1 MSEQKPN
8 FLIIQADQVAAQWLS
23 VYGNS
28 VVKMPH
34 LETLAKE
41 GAVFQHAYC
50 NSPLCAPSRF
60 SMLSGRLP
68 SSIAAY
74 DNAAEFPSAIPCFTH
89 YLRALGYRTILSGKM
104 HFVGPDQ
111 LHGFEE
117 RLTTDVYPSDYTWTP
132 DWSQPRLLEWY
143 HTMMSVVQAGP
154 CVASMDID
162 YDDDIAFQTVRK
174 IRTMV
179 RDDDARPFCFFVSFT
194 HPHDPYIMTSDYW
207 NLYQDADIPM
217 PNIPTLPFEDLDPHS
232 QRLWKMCATDEFEI
246 TAEHIRTARHG
257 YFASLSYVDDKIGQI
272 VKVLKDTNQY
282 DNTIIMFTSD
292 HGDMLGERG
301 LWYKMSMLD
310 GSARVP
316 FIVHAPKYFAARK
329 IPEVVSLVDLLPTL
343 LDAAGSTAL
352 ECDGQSLVPLLN
364 GATTNAKDQ
373 ALVEYLAE
381 GIDRPHLMIRQGN
394 YKYIFTEGDPELLF
408 DMIRDPDETRNLA
421 EVETEVL
428 GSFRNTIKQTW
439 HTEQLRADI
448 IASQKQR
455 HVVAKALTTG
465 KRTAWDFQPYEDA
478 SQQYIR
484 SHKEFWELL
493 KLSRYPGVEAA
504 KPVKEVQRFVTAVDT
519 DVKG

>member
-1 MSEQKPN
+1 MQKPN

-23 VYGNS
+23 IYGNS

-34 LETLAKE
+34 LEALAKQ
-41 GAVFQHAYC
+41 GVIFQNAYC

-68 SSIAAY
+68 STIAAY

-89 YLRALGYRTILSGKM
+89 YLRALGYRTVLAGKM

-132 DWSQPRLLEWY
+132 DWSHPERLLEWY
-143 HTMMSVVQAGP
+143 HTMTSVVQAGP

-162 YDDDIAFQTVRK
+162 YDDEVAFQTVRK

-179 RDDDARPFCFFVSFT
+179 RDDDERPFCFFVSFT

-207 NLYQDADIPM
+207 NLYQDAEIPM
-217 PNIPTLPFEDLDPHS
+217 PKIPALPFENLDPHS
-232 QRLWKMCATDEFEI
+232 QRLWTMCATDEFEI
-246 TAEHIRTARHG
+246 TPEHIRTARHG
-257 YFASLSYVDDKIGQI
+257 YFASLSYIDDKIGQI
-272 VKVLKDTNQY
+272 IKALKDTNQY

-301 LWYKMSMLD
+301 LWYKMSMFD
-310 GSARVP
+310 SSARVP
-316 FIVHAPKYFAARK
+316 FLVHAPKYFATRK
-329 IPEVVSLVDLLPTL
+329 ISEVISLVDLLPTL
-343 LDAAGSTAL
+343 LDMADSAIP
-352 ECDGQSLVPLLN
+352 ECDGQSFLPLLN
-364 GATTNAKDQ
+364 GDTTNAKDL
-373 ALVEYLAE
+373 ALAEYLAE
-381 GIDRPHLMIRQGN
+381 GVDRPHLMIRQGN

-408 DMIRDPDETRNLA
+408 DTSLDSDETNNLA
-421 EVETEVL
+421 KVETGVL
-428 GSFRNTIKQTW
+428 ESFRKTLHQTW
-439 HTEQLRADI
+439 NVEQLRTEI

-455 HVVAKALTTG
+455 HVVAKALSTG
-465 KRTAWDFQPYEDA
+465 KLTPWDFQPYEDA

-484 SHKEFWELL
+484 NHKEFWVLL
-493 KLSRYPGVEAA
+493 KLSRYPGVEPA
-504 KPVKEVQRFVTAVDT
+504 KPVKDIQRFVTAVDV
-519 DVKG
+519 DAEI

>member
-1 MSEQKPN
+1 MARQKPN

-23 VYGNS
+23 MYGNS
-28 VVKMPH
+28 TVKMPN
-34 LETLAKE
+34 LEALAQQ
-41 GAVFQHAYC
+41 GAVFQNAYC

-68 SSIAAY
+68 SIIAAY

-89 YLRALGYRTILSGKM
+89 YLRVLGYRTLLSGKM

-117 RLTTDVYPSDYTWTP
+117 RLTTDVYPADYTWTP
-132 DWSQPRLLEWY
+132 DWSHPEKLLEWY
-143 HTMMSVVQAGP
+143 HTMTSVVQAGP
-154 CVASMDID
+154 CIASMDID
-162 YDDDIAFQTVRK
+162 YDDDVAFQTVRK
-174 IRTMV
+174 IRTMA
-179 RDDDARPFCFFVSFT
+179 RDNDNRPFCFFVSFT

-207 NLYQDADIPM
+207 NLYQNADIPM
-217 PNIPTLPFEDLDPHS
+217 PKIPALPFADLDPHS
-232 QRLWKMCATDEFEI
+232 QHLWKMCATDEFEI
-246 TAEHIRTARHG
+246 TSQHIRTARHG

-272 VKVLKDTNQY
+272 IKALKDTNQY
-282 DNTIIMFTSD
+282 DNTIILFTSD

-301 LWYKMSMLD
+301 LWYKMSMFD
-310 GSARVP
+310 SSARIP
-316 FIVHAPKYFAARK
+316 LIFHAPSYFAPRY

-343 LDAAGSTAL
+343 LDIADSTVPK
-352 ECDGQSLVPLLN
+352 CDGHSFLPLLK
-364 GATTNAKDQ
+364 GDTTHAKNQ

-408 DMIRDPDETRNLA
+408 DMTRDPNETNNLA

-428 GSFRNTIKQTW
+428 ESFRNTLKQTW
-439 HTEQLRADI
+439 NVEQLRADV

-455 HVVAKALTTG
+455 HVVAKALATG

-484 SHKEFWELL
+484 NHKEFWELL
-493 KLSRYPGVEAA
+493 KRSRYPGVETA
-504 KPVKEVQRFVTAVDT
+504 KPVKDIQRFVTAVDADT
-519 DVKG
+519 